1 MARERM
7 QRKGV
12 NYLSDGTPVADQATF
27 FRFNIPSFVDAYKP
41 LLVKRKEHVEAGGL
55 VSIDKT
61 GGKAN
66 KKVWLC
72 EEGLVRYFN
81 NTFLLFKLVDCE
93 HLGCFCFRRYGSCIR
108 IM

>member
-1 MARERM
+1 MER
-7 QRKGV
+7 QWQIR
-12 NYLSDGTPVADQATF
+12 QHF